1 MRKCNYFIKNN
12 EQWKWQNEDELNS
25 SCWNDCLF
33 FCCSSWFEAHPV
45 LSVLRSVS
53 LTGGGWRTHLSST
66 FTKKITKILWTNS
79 EKTLVF
85 GTFLPILKDP
95 DFLLKTALYISC
107 LYGAQPL
114 CKKAKKSS
122 EQVSRKTANQPLAR
136 LPERLHGTRLLLLL
150 VQNHELLWT
159 SDYTATSR
167 KKDRHKD
174 WDEETGRKTDRQTDR
189 QTDILE
195 KNG

>member
-85 GTFLPILKDP
+85 GVHF
-95 DFLLKTALYISC
+95 C
-107 LYGAQPL
+107 LYRAQPL

-122 EQVSRKTANQPLAR
+122 ERVLRKTANQPLAR